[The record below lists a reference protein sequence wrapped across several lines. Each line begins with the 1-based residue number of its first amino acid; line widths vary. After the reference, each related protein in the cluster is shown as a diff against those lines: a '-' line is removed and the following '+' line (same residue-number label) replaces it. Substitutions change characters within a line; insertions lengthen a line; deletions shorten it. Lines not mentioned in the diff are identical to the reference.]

1 MKLSNETGEL
11 FKAFAKFQGELDN
24 ATKNLINPG
33 VKNKYADL
41 AQCINTAK
49 PVLASNGL
57 GVTQMIGC
65 SNDGKQT
72 LITMMTHESGQYM
85 SSEFL
90 LVDAMLQGQAGN
102 NPAQVLG
109 SAITYQRRYAFA
121 AIIGMAQQD
130 DDGNSVTPTSQY
142 QPQQHQP
149 QQQKPSSSETLKIFT
164 ALIGS
169 CTTTQACNQAK
180 EKFFVQYGK
189 GCMNTDDLDK
199 AKAVFKTH
207 SEDLKTKGE

>member
-1 MKLSNETGEL
+1 MVISDKTDEL

-24 ATKNLINPG
+24 ATKNANNPG

-57 GVTQMIGC
+57 GVSQMLGC
-65 SNDGKQT
+65 SADGKQT
-72 LITMMTHESGQYM
+72 LITILTHESGQYM
-85 SSEFL
+85 SSEFP
-90 LVDAMLQGQAGN
+90 LVDAMLQGQAGK

-130 DDGNSVTPTSQY
+130 DDGHSVTPTKQNY
-142 QPQQHQP
+142 QQKPQQPQHP
-149 QQQKPSSSETLKIFT
+149 QQQIKPDEILKAATSSMTNCDMNTLK
-164 ALIGS
+164 AL
-169 CTTTQACNQAK
+169 
-180 EKFFVQYGK
+180 YGRYTK
-189 GCMNTDDLDK
+189 DLHGFSEHLKKLAEIKDIRK
-199 AKAVFKTH
+199 AELEVGN
-207 SEDLKTKGE
+207 L